1 MASMRIKT
9 AYLLFLI
16 SFVVWLSVLLSVY
29 FPSGEW
35 SNPTRFPNL
44 SLYTLFFGSAIVAAV
59 SCFMIG
65 FDYVGLNLKFRHRPR
80 QVPLTSKP
88 HTTVPQLQVANSA
101 SAQEPELRA
110 SAQEEETTGIFI
122 LQQPEEEQATNKQN
136 HRKKRQR
143 HKR

>member
-1 MASMRIKT
+1 MDSMRIKT
-9 AYLLFLI
+9 AYPLFFT
-16 SFVVWLSVLLSVY
+16 SFVVWLSVLLSVC

-35 SNPTRFPNL
+35 SNPIRFPNL
-44 SLYTLFFGSAIVAAV
+44 FPYALFFVSAIVAAV

-65 FDYVGLNLKFRHRPR
+65 FDYIGLNLQFKHRPR

-88 HTTVPQLQVANSA
+88 DTAIPQLRVANPA
-101 SAQEPELRA
+101 STQEPELRA
-110 SAQEEETTGIFI
+110 SAQEEETTDIFI